1 MEKIEPELW
10 TNLDKWQSNWD
21 AGLQYHLELRVK

>member
-1 MEKIEPELW
+1 MEKIKTELW

-21 AGLQYHLELRVK
+21 AGMQNHLELGVK